1 MSEREAER
9 RLYEEL
15 DPAVAEAREAELLR
29 QKRRAGIIKAQAEED
44 IGNLIGRPE
53 FIRYFFTVLARA
65 GIYSGAF
72 HAQEGRQHF
81 EAGRRALGI
90 ELLDELV
97 RADPQAPIRLS
108 MEQAKLEE
116 TIHAIDRNPV

>member
-1 MSEREAER
+1 MSDREDER

-15 DPAVAEAREAELLR
+15 DPRQAEAREAELLR
-29 QKRRAGIIKAQAEED
+29 QKRRAGVLRAQSEED
-44 IGNLIGRPE
+44 IANLVVRPE

-116 TIHAIDRNPV
+116 TVNAIDRNPT